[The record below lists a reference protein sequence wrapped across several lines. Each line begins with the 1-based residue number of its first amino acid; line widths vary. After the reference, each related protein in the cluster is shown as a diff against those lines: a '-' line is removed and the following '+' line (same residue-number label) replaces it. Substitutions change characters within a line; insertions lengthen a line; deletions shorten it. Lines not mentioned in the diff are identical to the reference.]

1 MISLVRQV
9 LGNMLTI
16 TSTEFKN
23 HYGIYASLAETEEI
37 RVTKRGVWV
46 FTLVP
51 AIKCDLKL
59 MESFFGSLPADA
71 AIGVD
76 PDERG

>member
-1 MISLVRQV
+1 MCV
-9 LGNMLTI
+9 I

-23 HYGIYASLAETEEI
+23 NYGKYALLAEKEEI
-37 RVTKRGVWV
+37 QVTKRGVPV

-51 AIKCDLKL
+51 AVKSDLQL
-59 MESFFGSLPADA
+59 LEGFFGTLPSDA
-71 AIGVD
+71 TIGID

>member
-1 MISLVRQV
+1 MRI
-9 LGNMLTI
+9 I

-23 HYGIYASLAETEEI
+23 NYGKYVSLAETEEI
-37 RVTKRGVWV
+37 QVTKRGVPV

-51 AIKCDLKL
+51 AAKSDLQL
-59 MESFFGSLPADA
+59 MESFFGSLPTDA